1 MITTAEQRVFNATE
15 MERGKPVS
23 GCHISRKCMP
33 SHYANDSA
41 AADCAAACGSV
52 RAWKTLQSSTS
63 RLQRPVMLQH
73 IPADL
78 GTRPAHR
85 HPTHATCIRV
95 PAHALL
101 HECFMIMQGEI
112 TSRKQPGRGAK
123 KTSEREI
130 PIQAATAPDA
140 AGAAEAEQG
149 VPPLMST
156 QDYLEE
162 AEELLAHPLD
172 TTNLQ
177 TQPEV
182 LHQQFL

>member
-1 MITTAEQRVFNATE
+1 
-15 MERGKPVS
+15 
-23 GCHISRKCMP
+23 
-33 SHYANDSA
+33 
-41 AADCAAACGSV
+41 
-52 RAWKTLQSSTS
+52 
-63 RLQRPVMLQH
+63 
-73 IPADL
+73 
-78 GTRPAHR
+78 
-85 HPTHATCIRV
+85 
-95 PAHALL
+95 
-101 HECFMIMQGEI
+101 MQGEI

-140 AGAAEAEQG
+140 AAAAEAEQG

-172 TTNLQ
+172 PTDLQ

-182 LHQQFL
+182 LHQRPSVPASHTWPGLGVPPHSVRAPMLGGPHVLALSCITCAV

>member
-1 MITTAEQRVFNATE
+1 MFQSLCYTIQYQGFGFPQSCYIT
-15 MERGKPVS
+15 
-23 GCHISRKCMP
+23 
-33 SHYANDSA
+33 
-41 AADCAAACGSV
+41 
-52 RAWKTLQSSTS
+52 
-63 RLQRPVMLQH
+63 
-73 IPADL
+73 
-78 GTRPAHR
+78 
-85 HPTHATCIRV
+85 RV
-95 PAHALL
+95 PKCACS
-101 HECFMIMQGEI
+101 HENPMIMQGEI

-140 AGAAEAEQG
+140 AAAAEAEQG

-172 TTNLQ
+172 PTDLQ

-182 LHQQFL
+182 LRQQLV